1 MAIEKAKEYLKKFG
15 ADGRVLEFPQ
25 SSATVELAAAAA
37 GTEPCRIA
45 KSLTFLVDDA
55 AIMIVTA
62 GDMKVDNQKFKQQF
76 STKAK
81 MLSPEQVDNLIGHS
95 IGGVCPF
102 GVNEGVKVYLDSSL
116 KRFETVFPAC
126 GSSNSAIELNLD
138 ELEKFAQN
146 FTAWIDVC
154 KSV

>member
-1 MAIEKAKEYLKKFG
+1 MAIEKVRGYLKQFG
-15 ADGRVLEFPQ
+15 AEDRILEFPE
-25 SSATVELAAAAA
+25 SSATVELAAKAA

-45 KSLTFLVDDA
+45 KSLTFLVNDSA
-55 AIMIVTA
+55 VMIVTA

-76 STKAK
+76 ATKAK
-81 MLSPEQVDNLIGHS
+81 MLSPEQVDSMIGHS

-102 GVNEGVKVYLDSSL
+102 GINEGVKVYLDSSL
-116 KRFETVFPAC
+116 KRFASVFPAC
-126 GSSNSAIELNLD
+126 GSSNSAIELKLD

-146 FTAWIDVC
+146 FTGWIDVC